1 MKKAEL
7 SIERN
12 VYQMENQ
19 ILIIDDDVKMAELLK
34 KCVAK
39 EGFVADVCYNG
50 EDGIRFSRSTSYVL
64 IVLDVMLPGIS
75 GFDVLTQIRLDSKV
89 PVLMLTAKGDREDKV
104 HGLRSGADDYLTK
117 PFDVEEFMARV
128 ASLTRRYTTLNNG
141 ATEAKKLSFHGL
153 EVDLDAGTVF
163 VNGNKVDLLAKEFD
177 ILCYLAKNQG
187 KILTKKQIYE
197 EIWNESYAYDDNNI
211 MGHIS
216 KLRKQIEPDPACP
229 TYIQTIKGMGYR
241 FNSEV

>member
-1 MKKAEL
+1 
-7 SIERN
+7 
-12 VYQMENQ
+12 MENR
-19 ILIIDDDVKMAELLK
+19 ILIIDDDSELAELLK
-34 KCVAK
+34 KCVAQEK
-39 EGFVADVCYNG
+39 YEADVCYTG
-50 EDGIRFSRSTSYVL
+50 EEGIRLSKCNQYIL

-75 GFDVLTQIRLDSKV
+75 GFDVLAKIRADSKV
-89 PVLMLTAKGDREDKV
+89 PVLMLTAKGDREDKI

-128 ASLTRRYTTLNNG
+128 ASLTRRYTTLNDG
-141 ATEAKKLSFHGL
+141 IGTKPKKLSFKGM
-153 EVDLDAGTVF
+153 EIDLDTGTVL

-197 EIWNESYAYDDNNI
+197 KIWNEAYAYDDNNI

-216 KLRKQIEPDPACP
+216 KLRRQIEPDPSCP

-241 FNSEV
+241 FSSEV